1 MTTETMTIHKALIE
15 LKTLD
20 NRISKEIGATEFVS
34 FNKHSNKKVNGVT
47 VEQFAQ
53 HMKEGYQKVTD
64 LIKRRN
70 AIKKAVVLSNAVTKV
85 TIGGQE
91 YTVAEAIEMKN
102 HGMEHKHQLLNELER
117 DFAKAKQEVEL
128 HNGTELEK
136 KADAYVATLYGNSDM
151 KNLAEDVQKVRK
163 DFIEAQTYELVDPIN
178 VGKVIESLKTEIDNF
193 MVDVDSTLSVSNAL
207 TTIEISY

>member
-1 MTTETMTIHKALIE
+1 MTNETMTIHKALIE

-20 NRISKEIGATEFVS
+20 SRISKEIGAAHFVIT
-34 FNKHSNKKVNGVT
+34 NKHSNKKVNGVT
-47 VEQFAQ
+47 VEEYTQT
-53 HMKEGYQKVTD
+53 MKADYQKVND

-85 TIGGQE
+85 TIGGKE

-102 HGMEHKHQLLNELER
+102 HGMDHKLLLLDRIER
-117 DFAKAKQEVEL
+117 EFANAKRDIEK
-128 HNGTELEK
+128 HNGEYLEG
-136 KADAYVATLYGNSDM
+136 KADAYLATLYGSSDM
-151 KNLAEDVQKVRK
+151 KNLADDVQKVRK
-163 DFIEAQTYELVDPIN
+163 DFIEAQTLELVDPIS
-178 VGKVIESLKTEIDNF
+178 VEKVIESLKTEIDTF

>member
-1 MTTETMTIHKALIE
+1 MTKETMTIHKALIE

-20 NRISKEIGATEFVS
+20 SRISKEIGAANFVIT
-34 FNKHSNKKVNGVT
+34 NKHSNKKVNGVT
-47 VEQFAQ
+47 VEQFEQ

-102 HGMEHKHQLLNELER
+102 HGMEHKQFLLSEIER
-117 DFAKAKQEVEL
+117 DFAKAKREIEVC
-128 HNGTELEK
+128 NGNELEK
-136 KADAYVATLYGNSDM
+136 KADVYVATLYGSSDM
-151 KNLAEDVQKVRK
+151 KNLADDVQKVRK
-163 DFIEAQTYELVDPIN
+163 DFIEAQTYELVDPIG
-178 VGKVIESLKTEIDNF
+178 VEKVIESLKTEIDTF

>member
-1 MTTETMTIHKALIE
+1 MTNETMTIHKALIE
-15 LKTLD
+15 LKTLE
-20 NRISKEIGATEFVS
+20 NRIGKEIGNADFVIA
-34 FNKHSNKKVNGVT
+34 NKHSNKKVSGVS
-47 VEQFAQ
+47 VEEYSQM
-53 HMKEGYQKVTD
+53 MKADYQKITD

-85 TIGGQE
+85 TIGGSE

-102 HGMEHKHQLLNELER
+102 HGMEHKETLLKYIERQYADVKRYIENSNGSELER
-117 DFAKAKQEVEL
+117 
-128 HNGTELEK
+128 

-151 KNLAEDVQKVRK
+151 KNLADDVQKVRK
-163 DFIEAQTYELVDPIN
+163 DFIEAQSFELVDPIG
-178 VGKVIESLKTEIDNF
+178 VEKVIESLKKEIDEF